1 MVTIYDVAREAGCSP
16 ATVSKAFNNYKSV
29 SESTYKKIMEIA
41 DKLGYTPNNSARAL
55 ATKKTW
61 LIGVILSEEL
71 HTGITHPHFSE
82 ILQSFNTRAGEYG
95 YDIIFISKR
104 FDNKEISYLEHCKY
118 RGVDGVLLAVG
129 AKFNDE
135 IKCIL
140 ESDIKCVSVEGLYP
154 NKYTVISDNKMGSFQ
169 ALEYL
174 YFLGHRKIAHIAC
187 PLNSVAGRERFN
199 AYKEFLESKGLE
211 FNPKYFVEAEDFT
224 HEAGKKAALEL
235 LQQSFDD
242 LPTAVYAAYDDI
254 AYITMTVFQEKGFR
268 IPDDISVVGFDNI
281 KLSEFMTPPLTTIEQ
296 DRVEIGKKAA
306 DILVSLIEGKNIDKP
321 YEIRIQTRLIMRNS
335 CVRIAE

>member
-29 SESTYKKIMEIA
+29 SEKTYKKIMDTA

-71 HTGITHPHFSE
+71 HTGITHPHFSG

-95 YDIIFISKR
+95 YDIVFISKR
-104 FDNKEISYLEHCKY
+104 FDNREISYLEHCQY

-140 ESDIKCVSVEGLYP
+140 ESDIKCVSIDGIYP
-154 NKYTVISDNKMGSFQ
+154 NKYTMISDNRMGSFQ

-187 PLNSVAGRERFN
+187 PLDSIAGRERYD
-199 AYKEFLESKGLE
+199 AYKEFLEMKGLE
-211 FNPKYFVEAEDFT
+211 FNSKYVVEAEDFT
-224 HEAGKKAALEL
+224 HEAGKKASLEL

-242 LPTAVYAAYDDI
+242 LPTAVYAACDDI
-254 AYITMTVFQEKGFR
+254 AYVSMTIFQEKGFR
-268 IPDDISVVGFDNI
+268 IPEDISVVGFDNI

-296 DRVEIGKKAA
+296 DRVEIGKRAA
-306 DILVSLIEGKNIDKP
+306 DILVSLIEGKNIDEP
-321 YEIRIQTRLIMRNS
+321 YEIRIPTKLIMRNS
-335 CVRIAE
+335 CIRITE